1 MKASELFNTDLAAL
15 KDYIIAHIK
24 AEEDELDKQM
34 QVIAWQTA
42 LLMNSTG
49 NYKKSIKPTDLYT
62 SIFDTEDTP
71 AGVHRVKNKK
81 ALEEDLL
88 KTFKGARVE

>member
-1 MKASELFNTDLAAL
+1 MRASELFDTDLAIL
-15 KDYIIAHIK
+15 KDYIVAHIK
-24 AEEDELDKQM
+24 AEEEELDKQM

-62 SIFDTEDTP
+62 SIFEEDNTP
-71 AGVHRVKNKK
+71 AGVHKVENKK
-81 ALEEDLL
+81 ALEEELL
-88 KTFKGARVE
+88 QTFKGARVE